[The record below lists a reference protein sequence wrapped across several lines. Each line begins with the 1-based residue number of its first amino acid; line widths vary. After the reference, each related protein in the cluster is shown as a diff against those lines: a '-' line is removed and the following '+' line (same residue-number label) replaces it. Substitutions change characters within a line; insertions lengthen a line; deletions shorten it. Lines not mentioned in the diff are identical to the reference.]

1 MRSFTGDELFIDNG
15 TYMDFSLSDFWQ
27 WYASDLLNHPIRG
40 AIAEFLVAKAIGV
53 PTDSR
58 PGWRSYDLLY
68 KGKKIEIKSCARVSD
83 SHGGRNNRICFV
95 IPKQLCLWDEDV
107 KDGVCT
113 KEQLWK
119 YECRHSDLYV
129 FCFLAESDPLKANPM
144 EIDQWEFYIL
154 QTFIIDRDLGDR
166 KTVRIPTILE
176 LGGIK
181 CSWYELRGRI
191 ESLICNR
198 KQ

>member
-1 MRSFTGDELFIDNG
+1 M
-15 TYMDFSLSDFWQ
+15 
-27 WYASDLLNHPIRG
+27 
-40 AIAEFLVAKAIGV
+40 
-53 PTDSR
+53 
-58 PGWRSYDLLY
+58 
-68 KGKKIEIKSCARVSD
+68 
-83 SHGGRNNRICFV
+83 
-95 IPKQLCLWDEDV
+95 
-107 KDGVCT
+107 
-113 KEQLWK
+113 
-119 YECRHSDLYV
+119 YV

>member
-83 SHGGRNNRICFV
+83 SHGGRNNRICFG
-95 IPKQLCLWDEDV
+95 IPKQLCLGFV
-107 KDGVCT
+107 
-113 KEQLWK
+113 
-119 YECRHSDLYV
+119 
-129 FCFLAESDPLKANPM
+129 CFLLSCRIRSTQSKPHGNRPM
-144 EIDQWEFYIL
+144 GILYIADIYYR
-154 QTFIIDRDLGDR
+154 QR
-166 KTVRIPTILE
+166 P
-176 LGGIK
+176 
-181 CSWYELRGRI
+181 RGQKNSKNTHYTRTRG
-191 ESLICNR
+191 N
-198 KQ
+198 